1 MRLYV
6 IGPVTGRENLNRK
19 PFEDAKEELERA
31 GYAVTIP
38 HDIIPPN
45 ASHEDAMRMSI
56 GWIAKLKGGGV
67 AMLDDWDDSPG
78 ARLENSVA
86 TACGIEA
93 HCVGAWL
100 LMAGVLPE
108 NDNSPEETT
117 NQPSDGA
124 PAPSDEVL
132 DTLTR
137 RMDETNALL
146 RAVYH
151 QIAALAAIGTGAL
164 AKSTCSSPKNVVDRA
179 FGTASDCLRTSKACF
194 ESAGKENQDGEA

>member
-6 IGPVTGRENLNRK
+6 IGPVTGRENLNRAA
-19 PFEDAKEELERA
+19 FEEARAKLEQA
-31 GYAVTIP
+31 GYSVTTP
-38 HDIIPPN
+38 HDIIPPD
-45 ASHEDAMRMSI
+45 ASHEDAMRASI
-56 GWIAKLKGGGV
+56 GWITRRDRDGV
-67 AMLDDWDDSPG
+67 AMLYEWDLSAG
-78 ARLENSVA
+78 ARLEYKVA
-86 TACGIEA
+86 VACGIRV
-93 HCVGAWL
+93 HRVDKWL
-100 LMAGVLPE
+100 RMAGDCPE
-108 NDNSPEETT
+108 NDNSPEKTT
-117 NQPSDGA
+117 NPPSDGVL
-124 PAPSDEVL
+124 APSDEVL

-194 ESAGKENQDGEA
+194 ESAGKETE